1 MAGVHPLPRVRLQP
15 QAALHLRISRTVARG
30 GAGMIYRPR
39 YNQVG
44 AMTDSKACRA
54 AFGHYD
60 LNCPRCLQ
68 LKRGASPQLENEA
81 QSAPARLHL
90 VKRRPMNT
98 ITITVDLENE
108 KAWQL
113 AQFLKRAGTGA
124 VFRPR
129 MTRHIS

>member
-1 MAGVHPLPRVRLQP
+1 
-15 QAALHLRISRTVARG
+15 
-30 GAGMIYRPR
+30 MIYRPR

-98 ITITVDLENE
+98 ITITVGLENE
-108 KAWQL
+108 EAWAAGSVSEARRLGSL
-113 AQFLKRAGTGA
+113 AQSFDLG
-124 VFRPR
+124 
-129 MTRHIS
+129 